1 MILDIHHH
9 GSVSAEAITS
19 ISADEEMPDG
29 EGYLSVGIH
38 PWKHFNPAYFV
49 KLAAMLCDPRVVALG
64 EAGVDRLR
72 GDDLDYQIKVFK
84 VQMILSEQYRLPLVI
99 HSVRSSDIIM
109 GLRSKFKPTMP
120 WIFHG
125 FRGKPAAAEQ
135 LLKSGVR
142 LSFGEKF
149 NPSTVVSVPD
159 DKLLVETDMSAKPID
174 DIISEIANLRNQDV
188 ESVKKT
194 VVNNALMLF
203 GK

>member
-1 MILDIHHH
+1 M
-9 GSVSAEAITS
+9 
-19 ISADEEMPDG
+19 
-29 EGYLSVGIH
+29 
-38 PWKHFNPAYFV
+38 
-49 KLAAMLCDPRVVALG
+49 VALG

-149 NPSTVVSVPD
+149 NPSTVVSIPD